1 MLKNLVLVVI
11 AFFSAMVFLF
21 VYHWSFANFV
31 ANTSLKSSIKSDL
44 LELERLEGYP
54 KVHPYF
60 SAFYDYR
67 SKDGKKVPVKIPW
80 YLSPIVDDSLLKKY
94 SQLNQD
100 PLKLEEEE
108 KLFLRQQ
115 VIRDRVQTFHSR
127 SLKAMET
134 LPIPTNQGLRNEV
147 EFRTIRN
154 NFGLSLDL
162 SELLWEE
169 GKTKL
174 SLNLINSLFDAR
186 RNACEFRGFEN
197 KPLDPV
203 LLELVLISQDKKILR
218 FLNSKSQ
225 EQLKA
230 NKSEFKT
237 LLSHIQWLRQ
247 RDSIEWI
254 LKQRL
259 NTSPKAYFVATS
271 SLAESPVVNM
281 ALLPYPYQF
290 NWKVRE
296 KIAFRVIDIL
306 KPFNQKALSIY
317 ANGGAE
323 TEQKLN
329 ALVSNTLKELQTID
343 EQAVNV
349 GFWLRFPLY
358 LIHPT
363 SYVDG
368 YIVKHFSPIFASML
382 LPNLAQM
389 YRGVIE
395 ARNLE
400 ESLFNKVMEN

>member
-21 VYHWSFANFV
+21 VYHWSFASFV

-54 KVHPYF
+54 KIHPYF

-115 VIRDRVQTFHSR
+115 VIRDRVQTYHSR
-127 SLKAMET
+127 SLKAVET

-162 SELLWEE
+162 SELFWEE
-169 GKTKL
+169 GKTKH
-174 SLNLINSLFDAR
+174 SLRLLNSLFDAR
-186 RNACEFRGFEN
+186 RNASEFRGFEN

-218 FLNSKSQ
+218 FLDLKPTK
-225 EQLKA
+225 QLKEH
-230 NKSEFKT
+230 KSEFKT
-237 LLSHIQWLRQ
+237 LLSNIQWLRQ
-247 RDSIEWI
+247 RDSFEWI

-259 NTSPKAYFVATS
+259 NASPKAYFVATS

-281 ALLPYPYQF
+281 VLLPYPYQF

-343 EQAVNV
+343 EQAVNI
-349 GFWLRFPLY
+349 GFWLRLPLY

-368 YIVKHFSPIFASML
+368 YIVKHFSPVFASML
-382 LPNLAQM
+382 IPNLTQM
-389 YRGVIE
+389 YRRVIE
-395 ARNLE
+395 ARKLE
-400 ESLFNKVMEN
+400 ESLLKKLSEN